1 LETAM
6 TIVVFILL
14 TLAIFALLG
23 FLQRLVE
30 RL

>member
-6 TIVVFILL
+6 IIVVFLLL

-30 RL
+30 HL